1 MAKILLADDSI
12 HAQGMGAKTLTAEGH
27 EVVTVS
33 NGQAAVKKLSSFA
46 PDLIVADVFMP
57 GKNGYELCQ
66 IVKSDPQRSYIP
78 VLLIVGQ
85 MEPYDPAEGKR
96 VHADGLVTK
105 PLESSDLVPLVQ
117 RLLASVQK
125 PAPPAPQPAPP
136 PPVEEPSAEEAA
148 AEELFTASI
157 TSKAAAHVEFEM
169 PAEIGEQP
177 TSAYGDLLETPS
189 AAETEAALA
198 VEPPTVEFPALAAT
212 PSEEPGEGALELS
225 LAAPG
230 LAEMEIEQPSAAG
243 EGLLGAEPFGSFA
256 SQEMESPGLLEL
268 LTPPI
273 TIPEPEP
280 APQAQ
285 WRAEPVEVTE
295 EDKKLF
301 ETPSSGWEGLTKL
314 VQEEEGEGQ
323 FARLP
328 MLGVEQSQ
336 APESSIAT
344 ESLPPFVPP
353 VEAESPPQENAVQQP
368 VVLAPEVALEVA
380 REEATP
386 PVSIEETADVPAEP
400 ALPPESLEMAMPT
413 VGPLDRAAIEQMVR
427 ETMEEMLP
435 EIVNRIV
442 RASGVTLPK
451 EAQEE

>member
-1 MAKILLADDSI
+1 MAKILLADDST
-12 HAQGMGAKTLTAEGH
+12 HAQRMGAKILTAEGH

-177 TSAYGDLLETPS
+177 TSAYGDLLETPI
-189 AAETEAALA
+189 AAETESELA
-198 VEPPTVEFPALAAT
+198 VEPQVLVQRRLGAAEAPVPVARVGDHAGRAAT
-212 PSEEPGEGALELS
+212 PRRVPVAVHQEIAVRTLEQVRVVGPIGLEAELRERVEDEDPARRERATDRAEHALHDGEPR
-225 LAAPG
+225 
-230 LAEMEIEQPSAAG
+230 QVVDHVAAG
-243 EGLLGAEPFGSFA
+243 EREVRLGGEPHRVEA
-256 SQEMESPGLLEL
+256 
-268 LTPPI
+268 
-273 TIPEPEP
+273 
-280 APQAQ
+280 
-285 WRAEPVEVTE
+285 PVEQV
-295 EDKKLF
+295 DAIAVAGAA
-301 ETPSSGWEGLTKL
+301 P
-314 VQEEEGEGQ
+314 
-323 FARLP
+323 AREREHRLRAVDSDHACAVRRDP
-328 MLGVEQSQ
+328 LRHEPRAAAEIQDRRSL
-336 APESSIAT
+336 ARIAHQR
-344 ESLPPFVPP
+344 
-353 VEAESPPQENAVQQP
+353 PQRAMERARD
-368 VVLAPEVALEVA
+368 LEVHILVVDA
-380 REEATP
+380 GEDLVGIAAHGRGGYRVAASPRNP
-386 PVSIEETADVPAEP
+386 PLVRLRHLLRAVR
-400 ALPPESLEMAMPT
+400 
-413 VGPLDRAAIEQMVR
+413 DR
-427 ETMEEMLP
+427 
-435 EIVNRIV
+435 V
-442 RASGVTLPK
+442 RAG
-451 EAQEE
+451 ARAR

>member
-12 HAQGMGAKTLTAEGH
+12 HAQRMGAKILTAEGH
-27 EVVTVS
+27 EVATVS
-33 NGQAAVKKLSSFA
+33 NGQAAVKKLSEFV
-46 PDLIVADVFMP
+46 PDLIVADIFMP

-105 PLESSDLVPLVQ
+105 PLESSDLVPTVQ
-117 RLLASVQK
+117 RLLASAKK
-125 PAPPAPQPAPP
+125 PAPPAPKPAPP
-136 PPVEEPSAEEAA
+136 PPVEEPAPEEAA
-148 AEELFTASI
+148 AEESFTASI
-157 TSKAAAHVEFEM
+157 TAGAAAPLEFEM
-169 PAEIGEQP
+169 PAEIGGQP

-189 AAETEAALA
+189 AAETEAELA
-198 VEPPTVEFPALAAT
+198 VEPQTFEFPGLAAT

-225 LAAPG
+225 LSAPG

-243 EGLLGAEPFGSFA
+243 EGLLGAEPFGSLA
-256 SQEMESPGLLEL
+256 PQEMESPALSEL

-285 WRAEPVEVTE
+285 WRAEPAEATE

-301 ETPSSGWEGLTKL
+301 EPPSSDWEGLTKL
-314 VQEEEGEGQ
+314 VQEEEGEGK
-323 FARLP
+323 FAGLP
-328 MLGVEQSQ
+328 MLGVEQSH

-344 ESLPPFVPP
+344 ESLASPAQPVETEPPPP
-353 VEAESPPQENAVQQP
+353 VQENAVQQP
-368 VVLAPEVALEVA
+368 VSLAPEVAL
-380 REEATP
+380 EEATP

-400 ALPPESLEMAMPT
+400 ALPPESMEMALPT
-413 VGPLDRAAIEQMVR
+413 VGSLDRAAIEQMVR

-451 EAQEE
+451 EK